1 LVIVPTLN
9 ERDNLP
15 ELAAAILAQPVGAEL
30 LVVDDNS
37 SDGTGAVADELAAR
51 EPRIHV
57 HHRPARLGIGSAY
70 VEGFQ
75 RALRDGFERVVTM
88 DADWSHDPT
97 YLPALVGPSEQFD
110 LVVGSRYLHGI
121 SVVNWS
127 LARLAL
133 SSAGN
138 AYVRAIT
145 RLPLRDC
152 TSGFQCIRAEA
163 LARIG
168 LEHIHT
174 NGYSFLVEVAP
185 PGAPRLLHDGGADRL
200 HPAPSWAHQDD
211 AGADHAVVAERLEA
225 AARPVPRLSGRG
237 MLPADSQPGN
247 ARVLRRFALACA
259 LIVPLWWSALFVAS
273 MTPDAPR
280 RIAIDLD
287 GYFLPRYVHASER
300 LAAHALP
307 LWNADE
313 LAGVPLL
320 GSGQGAV
327 LYPPRVLLFGLLPPL
342 PALHAFMVLHYR
354 CSPSAASSG
363 CARSL
368 GGRCVPRRS

>member
-1 LVIVPTLN
+1 MARLLVIVPTLN

-37 SDGTGAVADELAAR
+37 PDGTGAVADELAAR

-75 RALRDGFERVVTM
+75 RALREGFDRVVTM

-97 YLPALVGPSEQFD
+97 YLPALVGPSDRFD

-152 TSGFQCIRAEA
+152 TSGFQCIRREVLEA
-163 LARIG
+163 IG
-168 LEHIHT
+168 VERLKLS
-174 NGYSFLVEVAP
+174 GYSFLIEVKYRAFRRGFRLREAP
-185 PGAPRLLHDGGADRL
+185 IVFTDRKFGYSKITQREILRSVWAVWALRL
-200 HPAPSWAHQDD
+200 
-211 AGADHAVVAERLEA
+211 
-225 AARPVPRLSGRG
+225 GR
-237 MLPADSQPGN
+237 DS
-247 ARVLRRFALACA
+247 
-259 LIVPLWWSALFVAS
+259 
-273 MTPDAPR
+273 
-280 RIAIDLD
+280 
-287 GYFLPRYVHASER
+287 
-300 LAAHALP
+300 
-307 LWNADE
+307 
-313 LAGVPLL
+313 
-320 GSGQGAV
+320 
-327 LYPPRVLLFGLLPPL
+327 
-342 PALHAFMVLHYR
+342 
-354 CSPSAASSG
+354 
-363 CARSL
+363 
-368 GGRCVPRRS
+368 